1 MNFADCLRCV
11 DPKPGAPARL
21 RKSLAKAGLGLLG
34 LATLPLL
41 AGGGAALGPALKM
54 ALALGAACGLAF
66 LALRLLSRRG
76 RSGAAAEDLKLVART
91 ALSQKSGV
99 ALLQADGRRYLVAFG
114 DGFATLLSITPA
126 VVEPDGELR

>member
-54 ALALGAACGLAF
+54 ALALGAACG